1 MIQGTLTYMLDQV
14 KHPWATR
21 KRWLSFVVILWQKET
36 IRNLFYWNEKR
47 VYIFSVWNPSF
58 LLSNSNCK
66 LKVQQDL
73 FGKQFSILT
82 FLNSLVFGLINK

>member
-1 MIQGTLTYMLDQV
+1 MLDQV

-66 LKVQQDL
+66 MKVQDL

-82 FLNSLVFGLINK
+82 LLNSLVFGLINK